1 MQLKQD
7 MDISMETS
15 YIIFDVSELSNIDFN
30 EVSETSIDT
39 VMKSVNKQKA
49 FVKYDGNMP
58 NCIISLRTKEGPYT
72 NDEMIE
78 IIKTKEWTE
87 PFFN

>member
-1 MQLKQD
+1 

-15 YIIFDVSELSNIDFN
+15 YVIFNVSELSNIDFN
-30 EVSETSIDT
+30 EVSETSIHT
-39 VMKSVNKQKA
+39 VMKSVDGQKS
-49 FVKYDGNMP
+49 FIKYDGNMP

-78 IIKTKEWTE
+78 IIKTKEWTK

>member
-7 MDISMETS
+7 LDISMETS
-15 YIIFDVSELSNIDFN
+15 YIIFDVSELPSIDFN

-39 VMKSVNKQKA
+39 VMKSVDEQKA
-49 FVKYDGNMP
+49 FVKYDGDMP

-72 NDEMIE
+72 NDQMIE
-78 IIKTKEWTE
+78 IIETKEWTK
-87 PFFN
+87 PFF

>member
-7 MDISMETS
+7 TDTSMETS
-15 YIIFDVSELSNIDFN
+15 YIIFEVSELPSINFN
-30 EVSETSIDT
+30 EVLETSIDT
-39 VMKSVNKQKA
+39 VMKSVDGQKA
-49 FVKYDGNMP
+49 FIKYDGDMP

-78 IIKTKEWTE
+78 IIKGKDWTK
-87 PFFN
+87 PFF

>member
-7 MDISMETS
+7 LDISMETS
-15 YIIFDVSELSNIDFN
+15 YIIFDVSELPSIDFN

-39 VMKSVNKQKA
+39 VMKSVDEQKA
-49 FVKYDGNMP
+49 FIKYDGDMP

-78 IIKTKEWTE
+78 IIKTKEWTK
-87 PFFN
+87 PFF

>member
-1 MQLKQD
+1 
-7 MDISMETS
+7 METS
-15 YIIFDVSELSNIDFN
+15 YIIFDVSELPSIDFN

-39 VMKSVNKQKA
+39 VMKSVDEQKA
-49 FVKYDGNMP
+49 FIKYDGDMP

-78 IIKTKEWTE
+78 IIKTKEWTK
-87 PFFN
+87 PFF

>member
-1 MQLKQD
+1 ME
-7 MDISMETS
+7 IS
-15 YIIFDVSELSNIDFN
+15 YVIFNVSELQDIDFN
-30 EVSETSIDT
+30 DVLETSLETIRKSID
-39 VMKSVNKQKA
+39 NKKT

-78 IIKTKEWTE
+78 IIKGKDWTK
-87 PFFN
+87 PFF

>member
-1 MQLKQD
+1 

-15 YIIFDVSELSNIDFN
+15 YVIFNVIELSNIDFN
-30 EVSETSIDT
+30 EVLETSIDT
-39 VMKSVNKQKA
+39 VMKSVDGQKT
-49 FVKYDGNMP
+49 FIKYDGNMP

-78 IIKTKEWTE
+78 IIKTKEWTK

>member
-15 YIIFDVSELSNIDFN
+15 YVIFNVIELSNIDFN
-30 EVSETSIDT
+30 EVLETSIDT
-39 VMKSVNKQKA
+39 VMKSVDGQKT
-49 FVKYDGNMP
+49 FIKYDGNMP

-78 IIKTKEWTE
+78 IIKTKEWTK